1 MSFLMLVM
9 LCTDNPVKDVTE
21 VGSEDYTYILDA
33 DDLVAEMERRFQN
46 AILQQGNRAISWDD
60 FPLDENPEELRFN
73 VSAIKQIRI

>member
-33 DDLVAEMERRFQN
+33 DDPVAEMERRFQN

-60 FPLDENPEELRFN
+60 FSLDENPEELRFN